1 MKQYLTLLLVFAFG
15 FSISAQSLL
24 VTGNTLIT
32 GDPNLQL
39 TSYLNVANISNK
51 TIDVRCRITPISNT
65 GISNPTPAEF
75 SFCWGGACY
84 GVGTLVSV
92 QLATLTSSSFVVYPD
107 LPAHSGYF
115 DAFGYPSTGKIEYCF
130 YDDADSTDETC
141 FTVTFDATTTAV
153 EDKIVTECISNFFPN
168 PSADY
173 THFVYNSTE
182 ECIVDI
188 VDILGNKLKT
198 ITLNEVGKQK
208 IFIGDLSNGM
218 YFGRFTTNDNLM
230 AIKKLI
236 IKR

>member
-15 FSISAQSLL
+15 FSLSAQSLL

-51 TIDVRCRITPISNT
+51 TIDVRCRITPIINV
-65 GISNPTPAEF
+65 PTTQF
-75 SFCWGGACY
+75 SFCWGGVCY
-84 GVGTLVSV
+84 CVGTLVSG
-92 QLATLTSSSFVVYPD
+92 QLATLTSGQFVVYPD
-107 LPAHSGYF
+107 VPAHSGYY
-115 DAFGYPSTGKIEYCF
+115 DAFGLPSTGKIEYCF
-130 YDDADSTDETC
+130 YDDGNPTDETC
-141 FTVTFDATTTAV
+141 FTVTFNATTTGV
-153 EDKIVTECISNFFPN
+153 EDKFDAEDISNFYPN
-168 PSADY
+168 PSTDY
-173 THFVYNSTE
+173 THFVYNSRERCTLE
-182 ECIVDI
+182 I

-198 ITLNEVGKQK
+198 THITDNGKQK

-218 YFGRFTTNDNLM
+218 YFGRFTTNGNLI